1 MVTLAWDRNPEGDIA
16 GYTVSYGTISGQ
28 YSSTMDIGNTTIFT
42 FAIPDPTN
50 AYYFAVRAYNTA
62 GVFSGFSNEV
72 SAPPTQTL
80 SNDYAAPA
88 ANSPSD
94 FNGDGKPDLLWQNA
108 ATRQAGVWYMG
119 GPEGN
124 LLQGSNWLSEAG
136 IPGWTIAGAGDFNGD
151 GKRDLVWQNDGSHQ
165 IVVWHMGGEQG
176 NLFQWEEWLSAA
188 AVPDWR
194 VVSVGDWNGDGRP
207 DLIWQNDATRQVIVW
222 YMDGSGRWDWLSSEG
237 VAGWSVVGS
246 SDFNRDGRLDLVWQ
260 NDVGRQVVVWYG
272 GSTDWNWL
280 TSDSVAGWR
289 IAGTGD
295 FNSDGSPD
303 LLWQSDSMESIIIWY
318 LGGSQGNIFQGWNG
332 ISSSVE
338 PGWLVIAR

>member
-1 MVTLAWDRNPEGDIA
+1 
-16 GYTVSYGTISGQ
+16 
-28 YSSTMDIGNTTIFT
+28 
-42 FAIPDPTN
+42 
-50 AYYFAVRAYNTA
+50 
-62 GVFSGFSNEV
+62 
-72 SAPPTQTL
+72 
-80 SNDYAAPA
+80 
-88 ANSPSD
+88 
-94 FNGDGKPDLLWQNA
+94 
-108 ATRQAGVWYMG
+108 
-119 GPEGN
+119 
-124 LLQGSNWLSEAG
+124 
-136 IPGWTIAGAGDFNGD
+136 
-151 GKRDLVWQNDGSHQ
+151 
-165 IVVWHMGGEQG
+165 
-176 NLFQWEEWLSAA
+176 
-188 AVPDWR
+188 
-194 VVSVGDWNGDGRP
+194 
-207 DLIWQNDATRQVIVW
+207 
-222 YMDGSGRWDWLSSEG
+222 MDGSGRWDWLSSEG

-295 FNSDGSPD
+295 FNGDGSPD